1 MQLSCRASL
10 VRCAVHLYYLH
21 GFASGPGSA
30 KGVAFERYLAAR
42 GRAIARLDLRR
53 PSLAHLRLSAM
64 IDHVRATIEDPAI
77 LIGSSLGGLTAARVA
92 ERDPRVKAL
101 VLLAPAFGF
110 AARWRERLGEAGMA
124 SWRDTGALRVHDH
137 ATGGDADVD
146 YGFFLDAEVADSGGD
161 PDVRVPTAIFH
172 GVRDDVIPIERSR
185 AFARARSNV
194 RLTEL
199 DDGHELIASLPTI
212 LPAAVSLLG
221 DTEARAG
228 S

>member
-1 MQLSCRASL
+1 M
-10 VRCAVHLYYLH
+10 HLYYLH

-30 KGVAFERYLAAR
+30 KGVAFERYLAER

-77 LIGSSLGGLTAARVA
+77 LIGSSLGGLCAARTA

-101 VLLAPAFGF
+101 ILLAPAFGF
-110 AARWRERLGEAGMA
+110 AARWRERLGDAGMA

-137 ATGGDADVD
+137 ATGTDADVD
-146 YGFFLDAEVADSGGD
+146 YDFFLDAERVDRGD
-161 PDVRVPTAIFH
+161 PDVRAPTAIFH

-185 AFARARSNV
+185 AFARGRSNV

-199 DDGHELIASLPTI
+199 DDGHELIASLPVI
-212 LPAAVSLLG
+212 LPAAVSLL
-221 DTEARAG
+221 DDMAARAG